1 MPTKPASGAN
11 EWTDP
16 DDAPP
21 LGDAF
26 FDAAEIRQGSRLVR
40 RGRPRLDSPK
50 LQVTLRLDR
59 DLVDHFKSAGPGWQ
73 TRLNDSLRE
82 LVGSK

>member
-1 MPTKPASGAN
+1 MPTKTASGAN
-11 EWTDP
+11 EWIDP

-21 LGDAF
+21 LDKAF

-40 RGRPRLDSPK
+40 RGRPRLDNPK

-82 LVGSK
+82 AVGSK